1 LRVVYSSDEYMAFLM
16 LQVAL
21 EHMSAAPEAEHD
33 DPSCM
38 TEVMTDCEDVVLKE
52 LDAFA
57 EAPDPF
63 LDDFTEE
70 FEKVYESHV
79 AMQKRLE
86 LKKKKINEKLTAI
99 QGWIKIFNNTFILCG
114 LVADQNL
121 HLEELENTTTK
132 RIEYLTTARLGGSY
146 VCCCRPLSPSS
157 SFCSR
162 FYLRI
167 KATKAIVEAA
177 FRGNYVA
184 IQDLNNIKVSV
195 DRLEVFQITLKSPC
209 LHSVFGPPFT
219 PYPLFQWYLQSN
231 EISLYLRVKT

>member
-1 LRVVYSSDEYMAFLM
+1 M

-21 EHMSAAPEAEHD
+21 EHMSAAPEADHD
-33 DPSCM
+33 DPSSM

-63 LDDFTEE
+63 LDDFTGE

-86 LKKKKINEKLTAI
+86 LKKKKINDKLSAI

-146 VCCCRPLSPSS
+146 G

-195 DRLEVFQITLKSPC
+195 DRLEVFQIILKVALSSLC
-209 LHSVFGPPFT
+209 LWASLH
-219 PYPLFQWYLQSN
+219 PLS
-231 EISLYLRVKT
+231 SLSMVSAK

>member
-1 LRVVYSSDEYMAFLM
+1 MAFLM

-21 EHMSAAPEAEHD
+21 EHMSAAPEADHD

-86 LKKKKINEKLTAI
+86 LKKKKINDKLSAI

-146 VCCCRPLSPSS
+146 GCCCRPLSPSS

-195 DRLEVFQITLKSPC
+195 DRLEVFQISLKPPC
-209 LHSVFGPPFT
+209 LHPVFGPPFT
-219 PYPLFQWYLQSN
+219 PYTLFQWYLQSN
-231 EISLYLRVKT
+231 EISLYLSI